1 MARTNHVLEEADVN
15 KLFTQ
20 VAPHYDRLN
29 DVISLGTQRWW
40 RHRLFQELE
49 LQPTDQA
56 LDVCCGTGD
65 LAIELARRLPQGRV
79 TGLDFNQAMLDHAFE
94 KTKMIGNLIL
104 IKGDAMHLPFDD
116 HQFDVITIGFG
127 LRNVPD
133 ADQALA
139 EMYRVLKP
147 GGHLAVL
154 EMSQPTNPVIK
165 LGWQAYFQAFPYLA
179 QLAGGQAADYKY
191 LRKTSQEF
199 VSASELCHMMRQAGF
214 HGVNYQKLNFGAAA
228 LHFGVK

>member
-1 MARTNHVLEEADVN
+1 MAKTNHVLGEQAVN
-15 KLFTQ
+15 QLFTQ

-29 DVISLGTQRWW
+29 NVISLGTQRWW
-40 RHRLFQELE
+40 RHRLFQDLPV
-49 LQPTDQA
+49 QPNDNA

-65 LAIELARRLPQGRV
+65 LAIELAKRVPRGRV
-79 TGLDFNQAMLDHAFE
+79 TGLDFNQAMLDRAFE

-104 IKGDAMHLPFDD
+104 IKGDAMQLPFDD
-116 HQFDVITIGFG
+116 NQFDVITIGFG

-154 EMSQPTNPVIK
+154 EMSQPTNPVVK
-165 LGWQAYFQAFPYLA
+165 FGWNAYFKVFPYLA
-179 QLAGGQAADYKY
+179 QLAGGQAKNYKY
-191 LRKTSQEF
+191 LRQTSQEF
-199 VSASELCHMMRQAGF
+199 VSANQLCHMMRQAGF
-214 HGVNYQKLNFGAAA
+214 HGVNYQTLNFGAAT